1 MDRTLEFLDALH
13 EDVDVEMTESER
25 DFIRSFTARHCR
37 PAAETVA
44 RRLEAFAAER
54 LRRLFAAAPRDLA
67 MAASPPGAKS
77 TAEPVSPDEEVTF
90 VFISDLNAAEDE
102 AWRAELK
109 VPPSATAESPVD
121 IKVTDSSGRNVT
133 DGVLRVSGVSV
144 PLGENGAKLPFS
156 LFLAGIK
163 DTDVRLS
170 RAGGPSVRGRLAFF

>member
-1 MDRTLEFLDALH
+1 MDRMLDFLDALH
-13 EDVDVEMTESER
+13 EDVEVKMTDGER

-37 PAAETVA
+37 PAAETAV

-67 MAASPPGAKS
+67 MAASPPGAKA
-77 TAEPVSPDEEVTF
+77 AEPVSPDEEVTF
-90 VFISDLNAAEDE
+90 VFISDLTATDGE

-109 VPPSATAESPVD
+109 VPPAATAESQID
-121 IKVTDSSGRNVT
+121 IKVTDSSGKDVT

-144 PLGENGAKLPFS
+144 PLSANGAKLPFS

-170 RAGGPSVRGRLAFF
+170 RAGGAPVRGRLAFF